1 MSHRYLHNIRQ
12 TVECL
17 TSSVFR
23 KTLTTKRA
31 YFLHVCPSY
40 LCTICEFQPL
50 MTHLCQYGTTCACFL
65 QMATKKLLI
74 TAFVS
79 DRKIVFFFVFFFLC
93 DYVFVYLFFFWTQLL
108 RPLHAE
114 TPNMAPRLYTRLG
127 AKKAN
132 FQRKAPV
139 EYHLRWLPVGIIF
152 KHPPSIYFYLF
163 FFLHRFAR
171 CGVYVCWHDHS
182 GKLVTALIVLHLLL
196 NSHLYIQY
204 GTGKLNWNLNSVM
217 AVSWA

>member
-23 KTLTTKRA
+23 KTLTTKKA
-31 YFLHVCPSY
+31 SFLHVCPSY

-79 DRKIVFFFVFFFLC
+79 DRKIVFFFRFFFS
-93 DYVFVYLFFFWTQLL
+93 YVIMCLF
-108 RPLHAE
+108 
-114 TPNMAPRLYTRLG
+114 
-127 AKKAN
+127 
-132 FQRKAPV
+132 
-139 EYHLRWLPVGIIF
+139 
-152 KHPPSIYFYLF
+152 IYFSSERSCSGPSMQKRPIW
-163 FFLHRFAR
+163 LHGCTRGWGPRRPIFR
-171 CGVYVCWHDHS
+171 ERH
-182 GKLVTALIVLHLLL
+182 
-196 NSHLYIQY
+196 Q
-204 GTGKLNWNLNSVM
+204 WNITCDGSQ
-217 AVSWA
+217 WA